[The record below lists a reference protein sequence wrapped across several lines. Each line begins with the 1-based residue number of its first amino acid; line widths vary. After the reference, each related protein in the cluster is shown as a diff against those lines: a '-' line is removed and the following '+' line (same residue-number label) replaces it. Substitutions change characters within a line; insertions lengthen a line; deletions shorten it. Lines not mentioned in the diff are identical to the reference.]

1 MLGLLM
7 LLPIAIGWIAVENSG
22 LFGEDEEESASETGD
37 IAEQVT
43 NGDDSITGF
52 EGRDII
58 IGLEGNDTINANAG
72 NDQID

>member
-7 LLPIAIGWIAVENSG
+7 LLPIAIGWAVVENSG
-22 LFGEDEEESASETGD
+22 LFGEGEEESANNT
-37 IAEQVT
+37 AEPGT

-52 EGRDII
+52 EGRDIVT
-58 IGLEGNDTINANAG
+58 GLEGNDTINANAG